1 MHKIWLLFDPRRV
14 LVALAVFLFTLAVLI
29 HFVLLSTERYN
40 WFDVQPVP
48 ASVEVAPAPSSHLT
62 FRQATEV
69 FFACRHRKFPV

>member
-40 WFDVQPVP
+40 WLDVKAATASLDTAPVTR
-48 ASVEVAPAPSSHLT
+48 LIT
-62 FRQATEV
+62 
-69 FFACRHRKFPV
+69 